1 MERAMSDG
9 SVIQLR
15 TRLRSFDPLDQV
27 MTSDVRVSLLRD
39 GKAVREERRTVR
51 VRSYL
56 PGELLLMLERAG
68 FRDVRVTGDYTD
80 DPPNPHSEIVVF
92 EGVA

>member
-1 MERAMSDG
+1 
-9 SVIQLR
+9 
-15 TRLRSFDPLDQV
+15 
-27 MTSDVRVSLLRD
+27 
-39 GKAVREERRTVR
+39 VREERRTVR

-68 FRDVRVTGDYTD
+68 FRDVRVTGDYTE
-80 DPPNPHSEIVVF
+80 DPPNAQSEIVVF